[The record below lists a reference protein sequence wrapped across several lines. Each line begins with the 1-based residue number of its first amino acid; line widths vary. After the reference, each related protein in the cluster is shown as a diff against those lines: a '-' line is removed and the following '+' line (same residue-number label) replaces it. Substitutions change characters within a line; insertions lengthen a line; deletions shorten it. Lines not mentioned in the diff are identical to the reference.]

1 MTNNHQM
8 ENELGRL
15 ILRLANTIIKNRNH
29 HLEVLNLTTEQA
41 DTLQF
46 FLSQPGATATQLKGY
61 LGITHQ
67 TARGI
72 VRRMVDKGL
81 LELRLSDSDAR
92 CRRIF
97 PTAKGEILGERM
109 QANRERTGG
118 KLLKGMTDAEQQD
131 FLRLLKQSLN
141 NVKHD

>member
-15 ILRLANTIIKNRNH
+15 ILRLSNTIIKNRNH
-29 HLEVLNLTTEQA
+29 HLEALNLTAEQA

-46 FLSQPGATATQLKGY
+46 FLSRPGATATQLKGH

-72 VRRMVDKGL
+72 VRRMADKGL
-81 LELRLSDSDAR
+81 LELRLSESDAR
-92 CRRIF
+92 CRCVF
-97 PTAKGEILGERM
+97 PTAKGEELGVRM
-109 QANRERTGG
+109 RANRERTGG

-141 NVKHD
+141 RVEHD